1 MPRSLRHPLLVPL
14 LAALAC
20 APTPA
25 EGSRTEPD
33 PRPSPA
39 VATTPAAPPAATPSE
54 PTPTSKPATPSPEPV
69 PSLTPV
75 ASAGPSSLL
84 RVVAVREGKIELSGW
99 GTRLVPVLD
108 GEPLAMSDGRP
119 TRGAAGS
126 RGVPPAAYLDSQYT
140 YVDFG
145 GPLDQPS
152 GAWLT
157 LSTEEERSTAVNLVY
172 HLQGTAW
179 EPVDLRRGLLRA
191 YHAFYVERGG
201 ALLAY
206 QRWAV
211 DHEQALYDDGDGS
224 PKAMRFQERVTRA
237 LEDVKPGFVQLAG
250 APVELP
256 AVPDDAEPF
265 SAVTAPDGTIYA
277 VAGPNDY
284 ASPNL
289 VLMWPPGATKA
300 ERVALPGLTGLGH
313 AELSIAGEWV
323 LAYGNESSAAYL
335 AIGKGSE
342 WQQVSVE
349 EAERGTKGYE
359 LNGAARAPDGTL
371 WISFGNRWHE
381 DGEEHPVWRKATD
394 GAWQPVPLPAF
405 DRAWFPSERQ
415 WGLRSGYGVEE
426 GVLDEVPR
434 RSTLEAAAAPFAV
447 GLRWG
452 DDAVWVSLDVGT
464 AYADDALGVH
474 PQSVLLTT
482 AGVNGSEPPVVL
494 PSAPTLRLERHN
506 HAHRSDVP
514 GARTCQHPALVLGPA
529 SLVDEQPDAVK
540 ALAEHAPTDATAPG
554 IERAYVG
561 ELDGS
566 RVLVALAHAR
576 TPKQAKALVT
586 TLAEATGLT
595 VTADCRVPTVERTL
609 GAPAGG

>member
-1 MPRSLRHPLLVPL
+1 MPRILVSPFACPL

-20 APTPA
+20 APAETPRA
-25 EGSRTEPD
+25 EPASQ
-33 PRPSPA
+33 PS
-39 VATTPAAPPAATPSE
+39 TPAAPAPASPPVVTAEPAVPPPRPDAATEPAPS
-54 PTPTSKPATPSPEPV
+54 PTPA
-69 PSLTPV
+69 PV
-75 ASAGPSSLL
+75 APTEASRL
-84 RVVAVREGKIELSGW
+84 RVVAVREGMIELSGW
-99 GTRLVPVLD
+99 GTRLVPLLD

-126 RGVPPAAYLDSQYT
+126 RGVPPAAYLDPQYT

-172 HLQGTAW
+172 HRQGTAW

-237 LEDVKPGFVQLAG
+237 LEDVEPGFVQLAG

-256 AVPDDAEPF
+256 AMPDDAEPF

-284 ASPNL
+284 ASPKL
-289 VLMWPPGATKA
+289 LLLWPPGATKA
-300 ERVALPGLTGLGH
+300 QRVALPGLTSLGH
-313 AELSIAGEWV
+313 AELSLAGEWV
-323 LAYGNESSAAYL
+323 LAHGNESNAAYL

-349 EAERGTKGYE
+349 EADRGTKGYE

-371 WISFGNRWHE
+371 WITFGNRWHE
-381 DGEEHPVWRKATD
+381 EGEEHPVWRKATD

-434 RSTLEAAAAPFAV
+434 SSTLEAAAAPFAV

-464 AYADDALGVH
+464 AYADDALGMH

-482 AGVNGSEPPVVL
+482 AGVSGSEPPVVL

-514 GARTCQHPALVLGPA
+514 GAPTCQHPVLVLGPA
-529 SLVDEQPDAVK
+529 SLVDERPDAVK
-540 ALAEHAPTDATAPG
+540 ALAEHAPKSDTAPG
-554 IERAYVG
+554 IEHTYVG
-561 ELDGS
+561 ELDGA
-566 RVLVALAHAR
+566 RVLAGQARAR
-576 TPKQAKALVT
+576 TRKQAESLVE
-586 TLAEATGLT
+586 AIAKATGLT
-595 VTADCRVPTVERTL
+595 VTAGCRVPTVERVL
-609 GAPAGG
+609 E